1 MHKKL
6 NNMSDIIEMLQS
18 LYAGDF
24 IPIKTGDE
32 TETLNAFYT
41 RLEALM
47 DDLYKIGVDKP
58 WESIFDIE
66 KNIHLIYEDIILSE
80 IYQQSAIF
88 RDMNIEEFKED
99 ATKINLFK
107 LEAIEKY
114 KQLREKVRKD
124 AEEHWKDQQQKLRDD
139 CKSELS
145 ESSNQY
151 NELKKQNSQLEK
163 DLKEARN
170 TIKNQS
176 ILLEAHFNHE
186 ESNRSSTEES
196 KYDSK

>member
-88 RDMNIEEFKED
+88 RDMNCESLKDKAGAIYYFKIEANERYKKLRSDIREELKEYWSKEQKIVENYYKEKEAEIEED
-99 ATKINLFK
+99 
-107 LEAIEKY
+107 
-114 KQLREKVRKD
+114 
-124 AEEHWKDQQQKLRDD
+124 
-139 CKSELS
+139 
-145 ESSNQY
+145 
-151 NELKKQNSQLEK
+151 
-163 DLKEARN
+163 
-170 TIKNQS
+170 
-176 ILLEAHFNHE
+176 
-186 ESNRSSTEES
+186 
-196 KYDSK
+196 

>member
-124 AEEHWKDQQQKLRDD
+124 AEEHWK
-139 CKSELS
+139 
-145 ESSNQY
+145 
-151 NELKKQNSQLEK
+151 
-163 DLKEARN
+163 
-170 TIKNQS
+170 
-176 ILLEAHFNHE
+176 
-186 ESNRSSTEES
+186 
-196 KYDSK
+196 